1 MDIRRRLPLALCI
14 GFVAAGAAA
23 QTPTGATQAP
33 PAAMTLST
41 TAFEDGG
48 IIPVKF
54 SQAAPGAAPGEGASP
69 ALTWA
74 NAPAGTRS
82 FFLHMHDL
90 DFVRNRTT
98 DDQVHWLVWHI
109 PPTATGLPE
118 GIPRGSQRAD
128 GSYQISVTGPVYR
141 GPGAGAAGPLH
152 HYVFELF
159 ALDIVLDVKPGEDAF
174 ATRKAIMSAIDG
186 HVLGRAA
193 YTGRFRRPQ

>member
-1 MDIRRRLPLALCI
+1 MGMRRLLPLALCI
-14 GFVAAGAAA
+14 GLVATGAASQTATGTA
-23 QTPTGATQAP
+23 QTP
-33 PAAMTLST
+33 AAAFRLSP
-41 TAFEDGG
+41 TACEDGG
-48 IIPVKF
+48 ISPVQF
-54 SQAAPGAAPGEGASP
+54 GQAAPGPAPGAGTSP

-98 DDQVHWLVWHI
+98 DDQVHWLVWNI
-109 PPTATGLPE
+109 PATSAGLPE
-118 GIPRGSQRAD
+118 GLPRGSQLPD

-141 GPGAGAAGPLH
+141 GPGAGATGPLH

-186 HVLGRAA
+186 HVLARAA

>member
-1 MDIRRRLPLALCI
+1 MGMRRLLPLALCI
-14 GFVAAGAAA
+14 GFVATGAASQTTAGAA
-23 QTPTGATQAP
+23 QA

-48 IIPVKF
+48 IIPVRF
-54 SQAAPGAAPGEGASP
+54 SQAAPGAAPGEGTSP

-98 DDQVHWLVWHI
+98 DDQVHWLVWNI
-109 PPTATGLPE
+109 PGTSTGLPE
-118 GIPRGSQRAD
+118 GLPRGSQLPD

-159 ALDIVLDVKPGEDAF
+159 ALDTVLDVTPGEDAF
-174 ATRKAIMSAIDG
+174 ATRKAIMGAIDG
-186 HVLGRAA
+186 HVLARAA